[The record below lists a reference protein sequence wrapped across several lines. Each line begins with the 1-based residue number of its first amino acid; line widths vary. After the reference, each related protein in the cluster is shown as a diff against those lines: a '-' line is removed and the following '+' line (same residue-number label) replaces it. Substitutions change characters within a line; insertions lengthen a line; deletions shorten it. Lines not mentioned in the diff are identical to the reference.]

1 MSGKVYRDHH
11 RWTKTVSSTG
21 DRDINISGDLTFD
34 VKGGQLTIRDT
45 SADFLDPDLIIKGEQ
60 NSAAGYPSLQ
70 LENYRDGGS
79 GGDGDILG
87 QISYFG
93 YNDNTDREEYA
104 GIYGYAVDVTDGDER
119 GKLSLFCRTNVAGGS
134 NIKEALKL
142 EGSTTDDV
150 VNVNIGSGATST
162 TTIAGDLDIDGD
174 TITSAGNLSITPTG
188 DFTITPGGNDIN
200 FSATNNVNIT
210 ASGGVADPTIQ
221 FAGTHNGADG
231 PIIKFLHIPTDGS
244 EAAQDKLGRVRFSGY
259 NDASEVTDYAEIEGS
274 PSNVTDGGEIGILK
288 MKVCTENASS
298 NRLIEGLKLTGS
310 STNDEV
316 DVWIGSGTGS
326 MTTLAGDLD
335 LDGSSITIA
344 GDSSI
349 KGGGI
354 LKLDCTTITESNGI
368 QFLLGTTHVGNIT
381 GHSSATQL
389 RLYENIGATTNDYF
403 NIAVA
408 AGGATTISTV
418 DAGGHA
424 GDINIS
430 PDGDVNFDC
439 NGHVEFDGCGVG
451 FDLETCSYDATNT
464 LVDFR
469 TGNKQMLTFDGG
481 NITNLFI
488 YFPNTS
494 GNFTLLVKQ
503 DGSGSRTISYW
514 KAYDSAGV
522 AADGSSTVKFAG
534 GSNPDL
540 TDDANHVDIVSFFW
554 DADTEIA
561 YGVATLD
568 FQF

>member
-389 RLYENIGATTNDYF
+389 RLYENIGATT
-403 NIAVA
+403 
-408 AGGATTISTV
+408 
-418 DAGGHA
+418 
-424 GDINIS
+424 
-430 PDGDVNFDC
+430 
-439 NGHVEFDGCGVG
+439 
-451 FDLETCSYDATNT
+451 
-464 LVDFR
+464 
-469 TGNKQMLTFDGG
+469 
-481 NITNLFI
+481 
-488 YFPNTS
+488 
-494 GNFTLLVKQ
+494 
-503 DGSGSRTISYW
+503 
-514 KAYDSAGV
+514 
-522 AADGSSTVKFAG
+522 
-534 GSNPDL
+534 
-540 TDDANHVDIVSFFW
+540 
-554 DADTEIA
+554 
-561 YGVATLD
+561 
-568 FQF
+568 